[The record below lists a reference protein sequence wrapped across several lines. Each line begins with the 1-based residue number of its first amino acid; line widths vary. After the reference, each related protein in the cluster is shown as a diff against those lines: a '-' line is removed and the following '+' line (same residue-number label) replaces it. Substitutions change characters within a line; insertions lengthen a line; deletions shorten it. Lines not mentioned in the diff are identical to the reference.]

1 MPTITITSPELPAR
15 RRRAVAVRLTRWL
28 TGRGVTPTHAVVR
41 FVTEEP
47 GSLYAGAFPV
57 EALPAPA
64 ADPTAP
70 GRPGAQEPLHH
81 ASVVC
86 QIGVDR
92 DADFRD
98 QLAAEIAGA
107 LGVGPGTAFFYL
119 DLQPTARGHVYV
131 ADHGALRRVDTLDD
145 LPAPTDDGALARR
158 EETPA

>member
-28 TGRGVTPTHAVVR
+28 TGRGVTATHAVVR

-64 ADPTAP
+64 A
-70 GRPGAQEPLHH
+70 GAGGAEPLHH

-92 DADFRD
+92 DAGFRD
-98 QLAAEIAGA
+98 ELAAEIAAA

-131 ADHGALRRVDTLDD
+131 ADHGALRRVDTLGD
-145 LPAPTDDGALARR
+145 LPAPATEGALPRR